1 LSVIFT
7 MDQVTQVPSRHFVI
21 NDMPSLAKR
30 LGKAGID
37 RIRYASLHGHPRPP
51 SPRNTANP
59 YRARL
64 EYVEPYAAG
73 CPVDD
78 IIQGIARLDHHGTGR
93 RSIPLSASRIYGI
106 LQCMDV
112 INTHEISLMLDV
124 DTRQAQKY
132 LKAVKLVLFHLD
144 RHFKQHPHKEPE
156 SFFED

>member
-1 LSVIFT
+1 
-7 MDQVTQVPSRHFVI
+7 MC
-21 NDMPSLAKR
+21 
-30 LGKAGID
+30 
-37 RIRYASLHGHPRPP
+37 IRDS
-51 SPRNTANP
+51 
-59 YRARL
+59 
-64 EYVEPYAAG
+64 
-73 CPVDD
+73 
-78 IIQGIARLDHHGTGR
+78 HGTGR

-144 RHFKQHPHKEPE
+144 RHFKQQPQEEPE